1 MTLYKEALD
10 MTPPEEVDRVRFLRK
25 RLAVAQMAMFHLGDV
40 PALGELGSE
49 SS

>member
-1 MTLYKEALD
+1 MTLYKEALE
-10 MTPPEEVDRVRFLRK
+10 MTAEEEVDRVRFLRK

-40 PALGELGSE
+40 RVLELGSE